1 MFSNGQQVKKERKRE
16 VHKIEYFKNEKNI
29 SAKKSIFQFSCYLL
43 VKCIKI
49 DGINFKNCIYGPK
62 WI

>member
-29 SAKKSIFQFSCYLL
+29 SDKKKHFSCFLL
-43 VKCIKI
+43 VKYIKI
-49 DGINFKNCIYGPK
+49 DGINFKNCIYGTK

>member
-29 SAKKSIFQFSCYLL
+29 SDKKKAFFMLPFG
-43 VKCIKI
+43 KI
-49 DGINFKNCIYGPK
+49 HQN
-62 WI
+62 